1 MHLLFRLIEAS
12 GIFIYV
18 NVSSA
23 VFSFPPTFSHQLKGD
38 ERARKDGMRD
48 TRDKW
53 REKRYRY
60 ERRETG
66 YRDLSS
72 PTAKFFQFES
82 TVFYCEVLQQCDPYY
97 HFSCTVY
104 MYGYIEPLRSIDE
117 SECCVPL
124 LNQKYAIR
132 GEIRMWFT
140 IKKSEW
146 WVPLMNQNALFQWY
160 IRLRSFDE
168 SETLRSNDKSD
179 PTAPFH

>member
-1 MHLLFRLIEAS
+1 MSHRRFFRFHLLFRINWRETRGQEKTGC
-12 GIFIYV
+12 GIRET
-18 NVSSA
+18 S
-23 VFSFPPTFSHQLKGD
+23 D
-38 ERARKDGMRD
+38 EKRDTDMRD
-48 TRDKW
+48 GRQDTEICHHRL
-53 REKRYRY
+53 RN
-60 ERRETG
+60 
-66 YRDLSS
+66 SS
-72 PTAKFFQFES
+72 SLNLQYFTAKFCNS
-82 TVFYCEVLQQCDPYY
+82 VTPNY

-124 LNQKYAIR
+124 LNQKYAIH